1 MATPWINQPTAP
13 SPDRCVLF
21 CAAIFLNHSVSR
33 TTPWFGP
40 DPRAY
45 VWPPLHPRTPHPR
58 CAPSLFPP
66 LAPVHT
72 HGRPHACQHARFMT
86 NLRTNL
92 ITPPPLPPSPPA
104 PPGVSSTSYTPDRP
118 SCYHRLPI
126 WASTSRDFRR
136 PGGSGSAANSGS
148 VCWSPLGLDGPGFL
162 GAAASCQ

>member
-45 VWPPLHPRTPHPR
+45 VWPPSHPRTPHPR

-66 LAPVHT
+66 VAPVHT
-72 HGRPHACQHARFMT
+72 HGSPHACQHARIMT
-86 NLRTNL
+86 RARTSL
-92 ITPPPLPPSPPA
+92 PPPRPSPFASCSARRLIYQLHPRPPLLLPPA
-104 PPGVSSTSYTPDRP
+104 AYMGKHLQGLSSARWIGF
-118 SCYHRLPI
+118 SCK
-126 WASTSRDFRR
+126 
-136 PGGSGSAANSGS
+136 
-148 VCWSPLGLDGPGFL
+148 
-162 GAAASCQ
+162 